1 MLKVKLPVR
10 TAEIRAAAL
19 AIGAANGRTV
29 PPYTEPREP
38 TPAEEGYLAALDLFR
53 CRKSV
58 QAWECLEFAD
68 ALANAGV
75 ES

>member
-10 TAEIRAAAL
+10 AAEIRAAAL

-38 TPAEEGYLAALDLFR
+38 TPAEEGYLAAIDLFR
-53 CRKSV
+53 CRKSCA
-58 QAWECLEFAD
+58 AWDCIDFAD
-68 ALANAGV
+68 QLANAGI